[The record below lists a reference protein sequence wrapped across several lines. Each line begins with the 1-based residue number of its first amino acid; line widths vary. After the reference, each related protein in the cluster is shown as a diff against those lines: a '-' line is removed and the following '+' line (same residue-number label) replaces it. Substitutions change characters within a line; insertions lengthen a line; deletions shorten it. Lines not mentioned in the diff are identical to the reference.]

1 MYIAILFIT
10 AENQKQPRCFSTAQC
25 ITNSRTSIQQN
36 ATQQQ
41 KANKPLTHTI
51 AWMNLTCILLR
62 ERSQTSKSYLLRDSF
77 HMTFWKMQNDGTKK
91 RSVVVRVYGVVEQF
105 PIKNWHRGILGVKEL
120 LWMDLWGWTYHSMY
134 LSKTT
139 ELQTAT

>member
-1 MYIAILFIT
+1 MD
-10 AENQKQPRCFSTAQC
+10 EPS
-25 ITNSRTSIQQN
+25 
-36 ATQQQ
+36 
-41 KANKPLTHTI
+41 
-51 AWMNLTCILLR
+51 CILLR

-91 RSVVVRVYGVVEQF
+91 RSVVVRVYGEVEQF

-139 ELQTAT
+139 EL